1 MSRQERPNL
10 QSMQTEP
17 SIDRSTDTEDRE
29 HSTSVKDSSQA
40 ADRKYGLQEQL
51 REEIAKHLTEGGVGE
66 EKLQERVGRIRQ
78 LREALREEE
87 EKQGVSREKTNPSE
101 QAEYIKAKEQRER
114 LKVHHGRVIKEEM
127 EKIER
132 EMAQEQVSSPP
143 SSLFLSSIHEY
154 MHCLSRPS
162 CPPGPCL
169 QLEGP
174 QRELQ
179 VLGGER
185 QLLLL
190 QLEALRTEAQQAERD
205 LEAQYK
211 RHRQEMHCVRTES
224 VQVFRVFRQVCEE
237 QRRLSEGRYR
247 TVMLEAIQDA
257 VYLSAVNQQLQTD
270 NTQLRKGEASIIK
283 NRH

>member
-1 MSRQERPNL
+1 MSQQERPNL

-17 SIDRSTDTEDRE
+17 STDHSARE

-40 ADRKYGLQEQL
+40 TDRKYGLQEQL

-114 LKVHHGRVIKEEM
+114 LKEHHGRVIKEEM

-132 EMAQEQVSSPP
+132 EMAQE
-143 SSLFLSSIHEY
+143 
-154 MHCLSRPS
+154 
-162 CPPGPCL
+162 

-211 RHRQEMHCVRTES
+211 THRQEMHCVRTES

-247 TVMLEAIQDA
+247 SVMLEAIQDA

-270 NTQLRKGEASIIK
+270 NTQLRRALAEMKDTLSVPGS
-283 NRH
+283 